1 MHIPR
6 LREKLI
12 QSKLR
17 SGTREKHQMCR
28 QIFMNNSDG
37 NRKVYS
43 FGVRYMV
50 LVCIVYKYMYVPM

>member
-17 SGTREKHQMCR
+17 SDDREEHNQMCR
-28 QIFMNNSDG
+28 QIFMKTTDG
-37 NRKVYS
+37 T
-43 FGVRYMV
+43 YMQENE
-50 LVCIVYKYMYVPM
+50 KYIAYGYDI